1 MNAATRHAAA
11 AATPEFT
18 FTVPDRAMF
27 SIRQLIG
34 LTGMDRTFLEEWF
47 EEKCHAF
54 RSPKA
59 SRPRKGKGAK
69 LDAQGKPLPPQG
81 QRPTLRVP
89 RLFVIELLVQSAR
102 YDQASKVYAVEGLAA
117 EFSPTEL
124 RHLAAHYLRTAD
136 AKEKETRA

>member
-18 FTVPDRAMF
+18 FTVPDRPFF
-27 SIRQLIG
+27 SIRQLVG
-34 LTGMDRTFLEEWF
+34 LLGMKATFLEELF
-47 EEKCHAF
+47 EEKCHAW

-59 SRPRKGKGAK
+59 GRPRRGKGGE
-69 LDAQGKPLPPQG
+69 LDAQGKPLPPKG

-89 RLFVIELLVQSAR
+89 RLFVIEALVQSAR
-102 YDQASKVYAVEGLAA
+102 YDQASKVYALEGLAP
-117 EFSPTEL
+117 EFTPAEL